1 MMSDE
6 RRGASR
12 ADWFHRIAPVVVLVI
27 VGVAAFILYR
37 ELRQHSFEDYRKAL
51 VQIHPWR
58 MGLCVG
64 LMAVNYAVLIGYDYI
79 AVKSINHPLPFRR
92 IAFASFVGFAMSYN
106 FGSLL
111 GGGSVRYRFYSH
123 WGLKPAEIVQLV
135 MILGI
140 TFWFGVFGLAG
151 VVFLLW
157 PMDIAPE
164 LNIPIKNTTSLAW
177 ALIGMAAGY
186 LLVSAFWKNVWRKPI
201 HFWGRD
207 WTFPGF
213 WMSAAQL
220 SVAAVDFLVA
230 AACFWVLFPGHLGVS
245 YTEILGVYLLAI
257 VAGVLTHAPGGA
269 GVFEAVVLGIAPK
282 DQIPAFTAACV
293 VFRVLYNWLPLL
305 VAGPLYLMFE
315 RRIRRQAADSSAVAT
330 ATPMKNPDSTAVVA
344 GRPGSD

>member
-1 MMSDE
+1 MMSDQQ
-6 RRGASR
+6 RGATG
-12 ADWFHRIAPVVVLVI
+12 ADWFHRIAPILVLTI
-27 VGVAAFILYR
+27 IGIAGFILYR

-64 LMAVNYAVLIGYDYI
+64 LMVVNYLVLIGYDFI
-79 AVKSINHPLPFRR
+79 AVKSTGHPLPLRR

-111 GGGSVRYRFYSH
+111 GGGSVRYRLYSH

-151 VVFLLW
+151 IVFLLW

-164 LNIPIKNTTSLAW
+164 LNIPAANTNSLAW
-177 ALIGMAAGY
+177 VLIGLAAAY
-186 LLVSAFWKNVWRKPI
+186 LLVSAIWKKPV
-201 HFWGRD
+201 HFWGRE
-207 WTFPGF
+207 WRFPGF

-220 SVAAVDFLVA
+220 AVAALDFLVA
-230 AACFWVLFPGHLGVS
+230 AACFWVLFPAHLQIG

-269 GVFEAVVLGIAPK
+269 GVFEAVIVATAPTE
-282 DQIPAFTAACV
+282 QQPAFTAACV

-315 RRIRRQAADSSAVAT
+315 RRISRQAAVAPAT
-330 ATPMKNPDSTAVVA
+330 AAEAPAKSPGSTAVVA
-344 GRPGSD
+344 GSHDPD

>member
-1 MMSDE
+1 MSDQ
-6 RRGASR
+6 RQGAKG
-12 ADWFHRIAPVVVLVI
+12 ADWFHRIAPILVLTI
-27 VGVAAFILYR
+27 IGIAGFILYR
-37 ELRQHSFEDYRKAL
+37 ELRQHSFEDYRRAL
-51 VQIHPWR
+51 VQIHSWR

-64 LMAVNYAVLIGYDYI
+64 LMAVNYLVLIGYDYI
-79 AVKSINHPLPFRR
+79 AVRSTGHPLPLRR

-111 GGGSVRYRFYSH
+111 GGGSVRYRLYSY

-151 VVFLLW
+151 IVFLLW

-164 LNIPIKNTTSLAW
+164 LNIPAANTNSLAW
-177 ALIGMAAGY
+177 VLIGLATAY
-186 LLVSAFWKNVWRKPI
+186 LLVSAIWKKPV
-201 HFWGRD
+201 HFWGRE
-207 WTFPGF
+207 WRFPGF

-220 SVAAVDFLVA
+220 AVAAIDFLVA
-230 AACFWVLFPGHLGVS
+230 AACFWVLFPAHLQIG

-269 GVFEAVVLGIAPK
+269 GVFEAVIVATAPTE
-282 DQIPAFTAACV
+282 QQPAFTAACV

-315 RRIRRQAADSSAVAT
+315 RRIRRRAAVAPSP
-330 ATPMKNPDSTAVVA
+330 AAEVPAKSPGSTAVVA
-344 GRPGSD
+344 GRPDPD

>member
-1 MMSDE
+1 MSDE
-6 RRGASR
+6 RRGGSDAN
-12 ADWFHRIAPVVVLVI
+12 WFHRVAPIVVLIIVVI
-27 VGVAAFILYR
+27 AGFILYR
-37 ELRQHSFEDYRKAL
+37 ELRHHSLEDYRKAL

-64 LMAVNYAVLIGYDYI
+64 LMVVNYAVLIGYDYI
-79 AVKSINHPLPFRR
+79 AVKSTGHPLPFRR

-123 WGLKPAEIVQLV
+123 WGMKPAEIVQLV

-151 VVFLLW
+151 IVFLLW

-164 LNIPIKNTTSLAW
+164 LNIPATNTTSLAW
-177 ALIGMAAGY
+177 ALISMAAAY
-186 LLVSAFWKNVWRKPI
+186 LLVSAIWKKPV
-201 HFWGRD
+201 HFWGRE
-207 WTFPGF
+207 WRFPGF

-220 SVAAVDFLVA
+220 SVAAVDFLIA
-230 AACFWVLFPGHLGVS
+230 AACFWVLFPAHLNVS

-269 GVFEAVVLGIAPK
+269 GVFEAVVVAIAPQ
-282 DQIPAFTAACV
+282 DQQPAFTAACV

-305 VAGPLYLMFE
+305 IAGPLYVMFE
-315 RRIRRQAADSSAVAT
+315 RRIRQQAPNSPPTKAEAPTESPGS
-330 ATPMKNPDSTAVVA
+330 PAVVA
-344 GRPGSD
+344 GRPDPD

>member
-1 MMSDE
+1 MSDE
-6 RRGASR
+6 RRDASG
-12 ADWFHRIAPVVVLVI
+12 ADWIHKVAPIVVLVI
-27 VGVAAFILYR
+27 VVIAGFVLYR
-37 ELRQHSFEDYRKAL
+37 ELRQHSFEQYRKAL

-64 LMAVNYAVLIGYDYI
+64 LMVVNYAILIGYDYI
-79 AVKSINHPLPFRR
+79 AVKSTGHPLPFRR

-111 GGGSVRYRFYSH
+111 GGGSVRYRFYSL

-151 VVFLLW
+151 VVFLLL

-164 LNIPIKNTTSLAW
+164 LNIPAANTNSLAW
-177 ALIGMAAGY
+177 ILIGLAAAY
-186 LLVSAFWKNVWRKPI
+186 LLVSAIWKNIWKKPV
-201 HFWGRD
+201 HFWGRE
-207 WTFPGF
+207 WQFPGF

-220 SVAAVDFLVA
+220 AVAALDFLVA
-230 AACFWVLFPGHLGVS
+230 AACFWVLFPAHLQVGYS
-245 YTEILGVYLLAI
+245 EILGVYLLAI

-269 GVFEAVVLGIAPK
+269 GVFEAVIVATAPTP
-282 DQIPAFTAACV
+282 QQPAFTAACV
-293 VFRVLYNWLPLL
+293 VFRVLYNWLPLM

-315 RRIRRQAADSSAVAT
+315 RRIRRQAALSPPPGAEAPAV
-330 ATPMKNPDSTAVVA
+330 NPGSTTVVA
-344 GRPGSD
+344 GSPDPD

>member
-1 MMSDE
+1 MSDE
-6 RRGASR
+6 RRR
-12 ADWFHRIAPVVVLVI
+12 TNYADLFHKVAPVVVLII

-37 ELRQHSFEDYRKAL
+37 ELSQHSFADYRKAL

-64 LMAVNYAVLIGYDYI
+64 LMVVNYMVLIGYDYL
-79 AVKSINHPLPFRR
+79 AVKSIKHPLPFRR

-111 GGGSVRYRFYSH
+111 GGGSVRYRLYSH
-123 WGLKPAEIVQLV
+123 WGLRPAEIVQLV

-140 TFWFGVFGLAG
+140 TFWFGAFGLAG
-151 VVFLLW
+151 SVFLLW

-164 LNIPIKNTTSLAW
+164 LNIPIANTTALAW
-177 ALIGMAAGY
+177 MLIGMAAAY
-186 LLVSAFWKNVWRKPI
+186 LLVSAVWKNIWKKPI

-220 SVAAVDFLVA
+220 TVAAVDFLIA
-230 AACFWVLFPGHLGVS
+230 AACFWVLFPAHLGVG
-245 YTEILGVYLLAI
+245 YNEILGVYLLAI

-269 GVFEAVVLGIAPK
+269 GVFEAVVVGIAPT
-282 DQIPAFTAACV
+282 DQQPAFTAACV

-305 VAGPLYLMFE
+305 FAAPLYLLFE
-315 RRIRRQAADSSAVAT
+315 RNVRRKEANRPAP
-330 ATPMKNPDSTAVVA
+330 TPEALVPPPVSPAVVA
-344 GRPGSD
+344 GSPKRD

>member
-1 MMSDE
+1 MMSDQ
-6 RRGASR
+6 RRGANY
-12 ADWFHRIAPVVVLVI
+12 ADLFHKLAPIAVLVI
-27 VGVAAFILYR
+27 VGIAGFVLYR
-37 ELRQHSFEDYRKAL
+37 ELRQHSYEDYRKAL

-64 LMAVNYAVLIGYDYI
+64 LMVVNYAVLIGYDYI
-79 AVKSINHPLPFRR
+79 AVKSIKHPLPLRR

-111 GGGSVRYRFYSH
+111 GGGSVRYRFYSQ

-151 VVFLLW
+151 TVFLLW

-164 LNIPIKNTTSLAW
+164 LKIPLANTTTLAW
-177 ALIGMAAGY
+177 ILIGMAAAY
-186 LLVSAFWKNVWRKPI
+186 LLVSAFWKNISRTPI

-220 SVAAVDFLVA
+220 SVAAVDFFIA
-230 AACFWVLFPGHLGVS
+230 AACFWVLFPAHLQVG

-269 GVFEAVVLGIAPK
+269 GVFEAVIVATAPK
-282 DQIPAFTAACV
+282 DQLPAFTAACV

-315 RRIRRQAADSSAVAT
+315 RRIRRNAGGLQT
-330 ATPMKNPDSTAVVA
+330 LPGATPVTNPDSAAVVA
-344 GRPGSD
+344 GRPESD

>member
-1 MMSDE
+1 MSDQ
-6 RRGASR
+6 RQGAKG
-12 ADWFHRIAPVVVLVI
+12 AEWFHRIAPILVLTI
-27 VGVAAFILYR
+27 IGIAGFILYR

-64 LMAVNYAVLIGYDYI
+64 LMVVNYLVLIGYDYI
-79 AVKSINHPLPFRR
+79 AVKSTGHPLPLRR
-92 IAFASFVGFAMSYN
+92 VAFASFVGFAMSYN

-111 GGGSVRYRFYSH
+111 GGGSVRYRLYSH
-123 WGLKPAEIVQLV
+123 WGLVQLV

-164 LNIPIKNTTSLAW
+164 LNIPAANTNSLAW
-177 ALIGMAAGY
+177 VLIGLAAAY
-186 LLVSAFWKNVWRKPI
+186 LLVSAIWKKPV
-201 HFWGRD
+201 HFWGRE
-207 WTFPGF
+207 WRFPGF

-220 SVAAVDFLVA
+220 GVAALDFLVA
-230 AACFWVLFPGHLGVS
+230 AACFWVLFPAHLQIG

-269 GVFEAVVLGIAPK
+269 GVFEAVIVATAPTE
-282 DQIPAFTAACV
+282 QQPAFTAACV
-293 VFRVLYNWLPLL
+293 LFRVLYNWLPLL

-315 RRIRRQAADSSAVAT
+315 RRISRQAAVAPAT
-330 ATPMKNPDSTAVVA
+330 AAEAPAKSPGSTAVVA
-344 GRPGSD
+344 GSHDPD

>member
-1 MMSDE
+1 MSDQ
-6 RRGASR
+6 RQGAKG
-12 ADWFHRIAPVVVLVI
+12 ADWFHRIAPILVLTI
-27 VGVAAFILYR
+27 IGIAGFILYR
-37 ELRQHSFEDYRKAL
+37 ELRQHSFEDYRRAL
-51 VQIHPWR
+51 VQIHSWR

-64 LMAVNYAVLIGYDYI
+64 LMAVNYLVLIGYDYI
-79 AVKSINHPLPFRR
+79 AVRSTGHPLPLRR

-111 GGGSVRYRFYSH
+111 GGGSVRYRLYSY

-151 VVFLLW
+151 IVFLLW

-164 LNIPIKNTTSLAW
+164 LNIPAANTNSLAW
-177 ALIGMAAGY
+177 VLIGLATAY
-186 LLVSAFWKNVWRKPI
+186 LLVSAIWKKPV
-201 HFWGRD
+201 HFWGRE
-207 WTFPGF
+207 WRFPGF

-220 SVAAVDFLVA
+220 AVAAIDFLVA
-230 AACFWVLFPGHLGVS
+230 AACFWVLFPAHLQIG

-269 GVFEAVVLGIAPK
+269 GVFEAVIVATAPTE
-282 DQIPAFTAACV
+282 QQPAFTAACV

-305 VAGPLYLMFE
+305 VAGPMYLMFE
-315 RRIRRQAADSSAVAT
+315 RHIRRQGAVAPIP
-330 ATPMKNPDSTAVVA
+330 AVDVPAKSPGSTAVVA
-344 GRPGSD
+344 GSPDPD